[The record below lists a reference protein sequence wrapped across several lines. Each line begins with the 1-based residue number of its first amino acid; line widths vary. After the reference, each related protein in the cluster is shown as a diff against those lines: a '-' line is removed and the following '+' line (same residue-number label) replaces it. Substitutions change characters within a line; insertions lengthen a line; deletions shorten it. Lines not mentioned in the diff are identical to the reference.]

1 VLVEKFGNL
10 DVMPVFFALQIVFDH
25 DQRLVRGAANSIK
38 FPVRSSFFDWP
49 DFYLIDIQTREM
61 HPRLPEKKVGSHN

>member
-1 VLVEKFGNL
+1 VVVEKFGNL
-10 DVMPVFFALQIVFDH
+10 DVMLILFALQIVFDQN
-25 DQRLVRGAANSIK
+25 QRLVHGATNSIK

-61 HPRLPEKKVGSHN
+61 HPRSPEKKVGSHN